1 MELSV
6 QNNGSSVDITIKGI
20 IKSADD
26 SAEIKSAITRSN
38 VTRINIYVFDS
49 FVITSSV
56 IGALLKFVQK
66 DGMNI
71 NLYVKNS
78 ELYDLLNKLNL
89 ISLLNVSRY

>member
-1 MELSV
+1 MDLSI
-6 QNNGSSVDITIKGI
+6 QNNGNSVDITIKGI

-26 SAEIKSAITRSN
+26 SAEIKSAITRAGA
-38 VTRINIYVFDS
+38 TRINIYVYDS

-56 IGALLKFVQK
+56 IGSLLKFVQK

-89 ISLLNVSRY
+89 ISLLNVARY